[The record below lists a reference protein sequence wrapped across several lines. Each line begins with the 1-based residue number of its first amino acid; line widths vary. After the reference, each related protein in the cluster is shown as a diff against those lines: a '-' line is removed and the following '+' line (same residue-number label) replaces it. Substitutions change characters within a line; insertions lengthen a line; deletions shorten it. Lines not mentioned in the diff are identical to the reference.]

1 MKLYGF
7 ALTPNQN
14 NCFGIAIDEIGNYRG
29 HHTSSNYSFLKID
42 LASKAPDCEFEFI
55 ENDIPYKQII
65 FALLNEIN
73 SKSNK

>member
-14 NCFGIAIDEIGNYRG
+14 NCFGVAIDEMGYYRG
-29 HHTSSNYSFLKID
+29 HHTSSNYSFLKSD
-42 LASKAPDCEFEFI
+42 LASKAPECEFEFI
-55 ENDIPYKQII
+55 EKDIPYKNII
-65 FALLNEIN
+65 FSLLNEIS